1 MSGLIWIQTASHSDG
16 VPENFI
22 KSFSYQF
29 GEERH
34 VHKIVPD
41 KPVIWGAVLLGTT
54 SAQLEDSLFE
64 IQFLES

>member
-1 MSGLIWIQTASHSDG
+1 MSGLIWIQTASHSAG

-22 KSFSYQF
+22 ESFSYSF

-34 VHKIVPD
+34 DHKIVPD
-41 KPVIWGAVLLGTT
+41 QPVIWGAVSLGTT

-64 IQFLES
+64 IQLLES